1 MAFQKILAAVDDT
14 ELGQSVFE
22 QAMSLAQS
30 HQAKLLLFHSLTEDL
45 VPKFLLLPGEMGLS
59 PQLVTQAY
67 YSQQMQLEMQ
77 AQHIQALF
85 AELCDRARQQGVSVQ
100 ISTQPH
106 EPGRGIC
113 HVAKFWNADLI
124 VMGRRGRRGFTE
136 LLQGSVS
143 NYVLHHA
150 CCPVLVVQSDG
161 DSMMLEERSQS
172 LAAL

>member
-14 ELGQSVFE
+14 ALGQSVFE
-22 QAMSLAQS
+22 QALTLAKS
-30 HQAKLLLFHSLTEDL
+30 HHAKLLLFHSLTEDL

-67 YSQQMQLEMQ
+67 QSQQMQLEMR
-77 AQHIQALF
+77 AQHIQTLF
-85 AELCDRARQQGVSVQ
+85 ADLCDRAKREGVSVQ
-100 ISTQPH
+100 VSTQPY
-106 EPGRGIC
+106 EPGHGIC
-113 HVAKFWNADLI
+113 QIAKFWKADLI

-136 LLQGSVS
+136 ILLGSVS

>member
-1 MAFQKILAAVDDT
+1 MGFQKILAAIDETD
-14 ELGQSVFE
+14 LGQQVFE
-22 QAMSLAQS
+22 QALALAQS

-67 YSQQMQLEMQ
+67 QSQQVQLELREQ
-77 AQHIQALF
+77 QIQQVF
-85 AELCDRARQQGVSVQ
+85 RELCERAQTAGVSVQ
-100 ISTQPH
+100 VSTHPQ

-113 HVAKFWNADLI
+113 QIAKFWNADLI

-136 LLQGSVS
+136 MLLGSVS

-161 DSMMLEERSQS
+161 DAMMLEERSQPV
-172 LAAL
+172 AAG

>member
-1 MAFQKILAAVDDT
+1 MAYQKILAAIDDT
-14 ELGQSVFE
+14 DLGQNVFE
-22 QAMSLAQS
+22 QALALAKS
-30 HQAKLLLFHSLTEDL
+30 NHAKLLLFHSLTEDL

-67 YSQQMQLEMQ
+67 QSQQMQLEMQ
-77 AQHIQALF
+77 EKHIQTLF
-85 AELCDRARQQGVSVQ
+85 TELCDRAQREGVSVQ
-100 ISTQPH
+100 VSTPPH

-113 HVAKFWNADLI
+113 QVARFWKADLI

-136 LLQGSVS
+136 LLLGSVS

-161 DSMMLEERSQS
+161 DAMMLEERSQS